1 MNLTLFCRLLKVEIA
16 GLNSII
22 DSGVTETMAQ
32 DTQVIFFA
40 NVLLYLGV
48 SSESLRDVSPFATF

>member
-1 MNLTLFCRLLKVEIA
+1 VEIA

-22 DSGVTETMAQ
+22 DSGVTETMVQ

-40 NVLLYLGV
+40 NVLLYLGA
-48 SSESLRDVSPFATF
+48 SSESLRDVSFCHILENHCHWS

>member
-1 MNLTLFCRLLKVEIA
+1 MEIA

-40 NVLLYLGV
+40 NILLYLGV
-48 SSESLRDVSPFATF
+48 SSESFRDVSPFATF